1 MGFFFSTWG
10 DLTSWHKMDL
20 ATERRVDF
28 GAGRNG
34 KECKI
39 CGQREKLLQSA
50 KGTCDWGNDIME
62 APHPQCDLLGGGTC
76 TIKHFLQRELQ
87 GDPTKGAFRKPL
99 PALFLALSSLGTG
112 LAPSAHSPPRPGV
125 ELAIP

>member
-10 DLTSWHKMDL
+10 DLPSWHKMDL
-20 ATERRVDF
+20 VTERKVDF

-34 KECKI
+34 ECKI

-50 KGTCDWGNDIME
+50 KGTCDWGNGIVE
-62 APHPQCDLLGGGTC
+62 ALHPQCDLLGGGGRGKRAQLNISCKENCEGT
-76 TIKHFLQRELQ
+76 
-87 GDPTKGAFRKPL
+87 PL
-99 PALFLALSSLGTG
+99 KVPSENHSLPFFSPFLAWG
-112 LAPSAHSPPRPGV
+112 LSAHSPPRPGA

>member
-1 MGFFFSTWG
+1 ME
-10 DLTSWHKMDL
+10 KN
-20 ATERRVDF
+20 A
-28 GAGRNG
+28 
-34 KECKI
+34 KI

-50 KGTCDWGNDIME
+50 KGTCDWGNGIRRL
-62 APHPQCDLLGGGTC
+62 HTHSVTSLGGGTC

-112 LAPSAHSPPRPGV
+112 LALSAHSPPRPGV

>member
-1 MGFFFSTWG
+1 MEKNAKSVVSEKNYYSLPRGRVTGEMALWRLHTHSV
-10 DLTSWHKMDL
+10 TS
-20 ATERRVDF
+20 
-28 GAGRNG
+28 
-34 KECKI
+34 
-39 CGQREKLLQSA
+39 
-50 KGTCDWGNDIME
+50 
-62 APHPQCDLLGGGTC
+62 LGGGTC